1 MKQKI
6 IDTEKVD
13 NLYNDIKLL
22 VEKSRNRVYKTV
34 NTEMINLYWNIGKMI
49 VEMQGGNEKA
59 RYKKVTK

>member
-34 NTEMINLYWNIGKMI
+34 NTEMINLYWNIGKTI